1 MREAQLRTLEGLM
14 VDELDRGHAI
24 EPLTR
29 EAETI
34 QFALAKAVK
43 ELRESL
49 HEHHS
54 RSRII
59 NHEDH
64 ARAEDQRSRIINHEA
79 CNPDAASA
87 TQRRLS
93 NHSAGISSDTASN
106 KQSIEAVEHPADS
119 SDDSSP
125 FDCPGRAPSSWGGA
139 VRRYFERA
147 YEYAR

>member
-1 MREAQLRTLEGLM
+1 M

-24 EPLTR
+24 EPLKR
-29 EAETI
+29 EAETT

-79 CNPDAASA
+79 
-87 TQRRLS
+87 
-93 NHSAGISSDTASN
+93 SSPMRN
-106 KQSIEAVEHPADS
+106 KQPIEAVEHHADS
-119 SDDSSP
+119 ADDSLR
-125 FDCPGRAPSSWGGA
+125 FNCPGRASSSWGGA

-147 YEYAR
+147 YEYAQ